1 MSTDAKSLNQQNNS
15 SIITY
20 IIINILIFLILCL
33 GISVNT
39 AMESILEKLLT
50 SAPLLLVSS
59 IFAQVINGQLSPNFK
74 AILVFWRIKE
84 PLPGCRA
91 FSYFMDKDPRI
102 DPNILKTKFGNL
114 PSDPTEQNRLWYKI
128 YKKHESKTAV
138 EDAHQKFILTRDL
151 AGFSFLFLVVMGF
164 AAYFLLPNLHSWIIY
179 TSVLILMFLI
189 NSMAARNY
197 GIKFVNN
204 VLAEESSV

>member
-1 MSTDAKSLNQQNNS
+1 MSGDAKSLNQQNNS
-15 SIITY
+15 SISAY
-20 IIINILIFLILCL
+20 IAINILLFLVLEL

-50 SAPLLLVSS
+50 SAAWLIIFGL
-59 IFAQVINGQLSPNFK
+59 FAQVINGQLSSHFK
-74 AILVFWRIKE
+74 AIIVFWRIFE

-102 DPNILKTKFGNL
+102 DPNILKAKFGNL

-138 EDAHQKFILTRDL
+138 EDAHRKFLLTRDL
-151 AGFSFLFLVVMGF
+151 AGFSFLFLIVMGLSGC
-164 AAYFLLPNLHSWIIY
+164 FLLPSFHVWIIY
-179 TSVLILMFLI
+179 TSVLLIMFFVT
-189 NSMAARNY
+189 SQAARNY
-197 GIKFVNN
+197 GTKFVSN